1 MAGALADAALANTGL
16 APNVDFSLVMLQ
28 RSLDLPVVAP
38 MGLFAIGR
46 CAGWIAHAQ
55 EQYGRPEL
63 IRPRAR
69 YSGEQPQL
77 ARTALNP

>member
-1 MAGALADAALANTGL
+1 
-16 APNVDFSLVMLQ
+16 MLQ

-55 EQYGRPEL
+55 EQYAHPEL